1 MKKSKSDFWEWCGTA
16 DAIAAFLPP
25 FYLIAGL
32 IFGGAF
38 LATESKSHAYL
49 SIFFLAF
56 AALAAYACKNDLN
69 GDNK

>member
-1 MKKSKSDFWEWCGTA
+1 MKKRKRDFWEWCGTT

-32 IFGGAF
+32 IFGGVF
-38 LATESKSHAYL
+38 LATESASHAYL

-56 AALAAYACKNDLN
+56 AAFAAYAYKNDFN
-69 GDNK
+69 GDHK